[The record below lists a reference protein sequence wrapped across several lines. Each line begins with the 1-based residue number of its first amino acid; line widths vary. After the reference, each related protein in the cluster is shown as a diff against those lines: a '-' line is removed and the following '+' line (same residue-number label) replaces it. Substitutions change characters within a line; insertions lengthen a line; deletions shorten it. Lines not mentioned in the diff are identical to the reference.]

1 MSTHRI
7 ICTNDDC
14 YYNKHCRDCI
24 FKGDIIIGDDDAT
37 CQNFLGYWNTP
48 KYQHEYYQAHQNK
61 TTGEAYRERQY
72 FGAVIEYEGFTLYY
86 ESKELEPET
95 WVTEKRTG
103 AGAHYKDFT
112 DPERL
117 KDIKEKIAKFPSV
130 CDLPDKEDI
139 LKERLKGDVSDG

>member
-7 ICTNDDC
+7 ICTDDSC
-14 YYNKHCRDCI
+14 WYNKNCRDCI
-24 FKGDIIIGDDDAT
+24 YRGDIIIGDDAG
-37 CQNFLGYWNTP
+37 CESRLSYWNTP
-48 KYQHEYYQAHQNK
+48 KYQNTFYTAHQNK
-61 TTGEAYRERQY
+61 TTGEAYREISY
-72 FGAVIEYEGFTLYY
+72 FGAVIEYEGLTLYY
-86 ESKELEPET
+86 KSKELEPET

-117 KDIKEKIAKFPSV
+117 KEIKEKIAKFPSV